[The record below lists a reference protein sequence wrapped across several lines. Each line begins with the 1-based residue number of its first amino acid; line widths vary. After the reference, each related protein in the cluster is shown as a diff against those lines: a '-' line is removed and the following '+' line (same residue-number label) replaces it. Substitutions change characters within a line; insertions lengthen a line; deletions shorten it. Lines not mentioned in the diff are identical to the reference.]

1 MHARRSVRRRR
12 SEQISVPPF
21 TMSAPRPYW
30 GALNGQWRPAIMRWH
45 AEKPP
50 SRGRKRLRRENAA
63 LKRCS
68 TSRNDQERIASV
80 TVCLR
85 CLVSGR
91 VQGVFFRAA
100 TREKARQVGV
110 DVRPI
115 NLADGRVEVLIW
127 GESAQVERLRA
138 WLWQGPPAARV
149 DDVHCTPVDA
159 NAFEPN

>member
-1 MHARRSVRRRR
+1 M
-12 SEQISVPPF
+12 
-21 TMSAPRPYW
+21 
-30 GALNGQWRPAIMRWH
+30 
-45 AEKPP
+45 
-50 SRGRKRLRRENAA
+50 
-63 LKRCS
+63 
-68 TSRNDQERIASV
+68 

-127 GESAQVERLRA
+127 GESAQVERMRA

-159 NAFEPN
+159 NAFEKLF